1 MNLPKSRSGIR
12 LSGFFAVIV
21 LFLLV
26 GAGSSEAALI
36 PVTPANVKAA
46 ADKANEGK
54 AANAADRV
62 KTIQEILADDD
73 TYAGDDDDE
82 DVIEFASGTYD
93 DIGELLITRPL
104 TLRKDPAADG
114 DAVITGELLIQIRS
128 KDVKVEDLTFR
139 DLEIGKVT
147 ILREGEVSRNR
158 GHRWE
163 QSGPVEVYFEGVTLR
178 SFFLD
183 RKTKVSAWQAKN
195 GCSSDRDS
203 CPSCPSDGSMPDCKH
218 DYSSYTGQLHR
229 TELGKHMVGVSRSRS
244 EFFPGE
250 LASSRE
256 EGKEGWPISR
266 SGGVT
271 NWNRGDGR
279 PGWIEKWNISML
291 EAHWSKTSL
300 GHILIN
306 SRWYPSGND
315 DACPAT
321 EAFTGIEITRN
332 SFEGTEMGVV
342 FTVNPDTRNQ
352 SNLFPMR
359 TTRGGSGER
368 ESTTTDCALEVKI
381 VGNTFRNIGM
391 ADSAYLPARN
401 EDGSARTDSAGNP
414 VFLMDGRGN
423 RIPRNNADEFTIE
436 LGASTRKA
444 TISDN
449 TIERTSY
456 GSIRIQGVRE
466 DGEVTIS
473 NNLFRISTEGG
484 SRNVDSPIGI
494 FGSNDVEVMIRGN
507 RITYSD
513 SNVPYLTAHYYDFFD
528 KRAEWCGASDRI
540 HVKSTTTIK
549 ELDAATEPAIVQSYV
564 PNFPYPPKATFADAH
579 DIDGDRDV
587 SESMTGVVDADEG
600 STDGPGQAPPAR
612 ITSLA
617 RSSATVGQFTFSEQ
631 YDVNDDNGILKSSD
645 IVVGKFDILQYKS
658 CLRTAMILI
667 HQNGVSVVDNDFGY
681 GGDGFVDF
689 AIQMPR
695 GISLAKFSGNNIDNY
710 ATSLVDG
717 GFSGSFATR
726 GNYVGL
732 RPRVSGISG
741 SVTLV
746 RTGELSEPIA
756 REQGA
761 VGPRAGMTA
770 DSRPV
775 APRIESA
782 SLTAGNMIVVTYNTE
797 LDEESTPPASAFTVR
812 YQVEDGRFR
821 NVGVSSV
828 SVSGK
833 TVTLTLASEIPDG
846 ASGLTVVYTAPGGA
860 AAVRSEQGNIAAGN
874 QSGTITPAD
883 GGERGAPEQPTAA
896 PGQSGG
902 GGDGGCVLASSGS
915 GGVNLGMLLLLF
927 LAVPFAFMT
936 AGRKRRYNAR

>member
-1 MNLPKSRSGIR
+1 MYMRTGCFLIVAVFCLLVSGMKWDGGEAAR
-12 LSGFFAVIV
+12 AAVIK
-21 LFLLV
+21 
-26 GAGSSEAALI
+26 I
-36 PVTPANVKAA
+36 TPANVQANIDKLPEGTPESARPRSLQA
-46 ADKANEGK
+46 IMADSA
-54 AANAADRV
+54 
-62 KTIQEILADDD
+62 

-82 DVIEFASGTYD
+82 DVIEFAAGTYD
-93 DIGELLITRPL
+93 DVGELLVTRPL

-114 DAVITGELLIQIRS
+114 DAVITGELLIHIRS

-147 ILREGEVSRNR
+147 ILQEGEVARNR

-266 SGGVT
+266 SGGVS

-291 EAHWSKTSL
+291 EAHWARTSL

-342 FTVNPDTRNQ
+342 FTVNPDPRNQ
-352 SNLFPMR
+352 SNLFPQR

-401 EDGSARTDSAGNP
+401 EDGSARTDSAGSP

-423 RIPRNNADEFTIE
+423 RIPRNNADEFAIE
-436 LGASTRKA
+436 LGPSTRKA

-466 DGEVTIS
+466 DGELTIS

-507 RITYSD
+507 RIIYSD
-513 SNVPYLTAHYYDFFD
+513 SNVPYLTAHYYDFFNN
-528 KRAEWCGASDRI
+528 RAKWCGASDRI
-540 HVKSTTTIK
+540 RVTDSTTIK
-549 ELDAATEPAIVQSYV
+549 ELDAATEPAIWQSYV
-564 PNFPYPPKATFADAH
+564 PNFPYPPMGTFTDAH
-579 DIDGDRDV
+579 DIDGDRNV

-600 STDGPGQAPPAR
+600 STGGPGQAPPAR

-617 RSSATVGQFTFSEQ
+617 RSSATVGQFSFSEV
-631 YDVNDDNGILKSSD
+631 YDGDDDNGILKSSD
-645 IVVGKFDILQYKS
+645 IVVGKFDILRYKS

-681 GGDGFVDF
+681 GGAGSVDF

-741 SVTLV
+741 SVTLD

-756 REQGA
+756 RERGA

-775 APRIESA
+775 APRIVSA
-782 SLTAGNMIVVTYNTE
+782 SVSPTARNMVVVTYNTDLAGSE
-797 LDEESTPPASAFTVR
+797 PPDSAFTVR
-812 YQVEDGRFR
+812 YRAETGRIEIIR
-821 NVGVSSV
+821 ASGV
-828 SVSGK
+828 SVSGRTV
-833 TVTLTLASEIPDG
+833 TVTLVSDIPDG

-860 AAVRSEQGNIAAGN
+860 AAVRSTRGDIAAGN
-874 QSGTITPAD
+874 QSSPVTTGDGD
-883 GGERGAPEQPTAA
+883 GGGGGGGPVEPSPA
-896 PGQSGG
+896 GQTGG
-902 GGDGGCVLASSGS
+902 GGDGGCVLASSQS
-915 GGVNLGMLLLLF
+915 GGVGLGMPLF
-927 LAVPFAFMT
+927 LTVVVSFAFM
-936 AGRKRRYNAR
+936 AGRKRRHNA